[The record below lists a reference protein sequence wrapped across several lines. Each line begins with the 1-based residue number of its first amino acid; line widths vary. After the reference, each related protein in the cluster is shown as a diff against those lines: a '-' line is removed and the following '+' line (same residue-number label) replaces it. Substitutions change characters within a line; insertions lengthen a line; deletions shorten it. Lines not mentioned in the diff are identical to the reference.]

1 MAAVTRSFNRW
12 NVLACGFALP
22 GNLNV
27 QVDRDTATV
36 DFLDVGTDGE
46 GDDSNVFITLV
57 KEDGGWKGL
66 PVAGHR
72 SRRHRLTF
80 PSVSRVRP
88 SSRVL
93 CR

>member
-1 MAAVTRSFNRW
+1 MRWRVAVTRSFNRW
-12 NVLACGFALP
+12 NVLARGFALP

-57 KEDGGWKGL
+57 KEDGGWK
-66 PVAGHR
+66 VCR
-72 SRRHRLTF
+72 SQATARGGTG
-80 PSVSRVRP
+80 
-88 SSRVL
+88 
-93 CR
+93 